1 MIFFQNILGVHP
13 NKSFNAFEAENQRR
27 KKVAA
32 SPPLLKVDSF
42 LAQLQLELWFK
53 DTEEKS
59 PMYQL
64 VVTAT
69 AKILLGV

>member
-1 MIFFQNILGVHP
+1 MGVHP
-13 NKSFNAFEAENQRR
+13 NKSFNAFEAENQRQ

-42 LAQLQLELWFK
+42 LAQLQLELRFK
-53 DTEEKS
+53 DTEEKLR
-59 PMYQL
+59 MYQL

-69 AKILLGV
+69 TKILLGV